1 MKRQIQFIC
10 FLAFFLSSLFAF
22 GQATGSIVGTVR
34 IRPARWSRA
43 QPLPRPMWVREFPAP
58 PKPTSRAHS
67 ACPPCRPRSTRSRWK
82 RRHSAPFRKQDVTL
96 LANQSLS
103 VNPKLQV
110 GQTTETVEVTGQQ
123 LQVDTSTSTVQNV
136 VEQAQIQELPLNGRN
151 AAQLALTVAGSV
163 NVPGSGS
170 DQGPTKTFPGAVTIS
185 VNGNRE
191 NQNSYQLDGANY
203 VDEYTNVN
211 QPFPFPDAL
220 QEFSVQTSN
229 YTAEYG
235 QNSGAV
241 VNVVTKSGTNAF
253 HGDAF
258 EFVRNKVFN
267 ARSWQ
272 AVPTAS
278 NPDARDNLKRN
289 QFGGTFGGPIIKD
302 KTFFFAGYQGTLL
315 RNVGSAGSTTVP
327 SAAERAT
334 ATDPATIALLK
345 FIPVG
350 DASGKASFT
359 KPDSENTNQLI
370 GRGDQ
375 VLGPNDQLAL
385 RFVYSRFTKKAVFD
399 PTNILSYADGSKIT
413 QQNSLIHETH
423 VFSGTKVNSFRL
435 SYAREIAD
443 RGPDPNTP
451 QATTW
456 GVMLPFYPVPGVS
469 HVRVQN
475 AFSFGDNNPAK
486 FKRNNIS
493 VADDF
498 SWVAGRHELHFG
510 AIFEVSRIDLRN
522 HFFQAPDFN
531 FSSMANF
538 LAGKLSGYGSGD
550 SLPAFRQGEGE
561 FKDDRGKFFGVYVQD
576 NLRATRRL
584 TVNLGLRWE
593 PGLVRQEANGRWMQ
607 FRLADMLNGV
617 HSAQFP
623 NAPAGLFFPGDAGM
637 PKNALYNNYKLF
649 APRVGFAW
657 DMFGDGKTSLRGGA
671 GIFYDT
677 RMTSTNNRFV
687 DETPFSPQYILGE
700 GLNAGSFTDPICTQA
715 STQTA
720 LGCTSTAANYPF
732 PVTLPPTS
740 SARFNPGDLYLGF
753 DPAHL
758 TWQTPTTYNWN
769 LVVERQLPSG
779 FLVRAGYIGA
789 HSSHLGSSFQQNPYP
804 VGGSH
809 TPGTLH
815 RLNQAL
821 VDGPGCILN
830 GVAASSP
837 CSVFGQMQISTFD
850 INSHYNSMQIG
861 LEHRGRSLTVTAN
874 YTLSRS
880 KDDSPAVASPLQW
893 DDPARHAFDYGP
905 SDLDHTHRFVATYV
919 FNLPSIPNANGF
931 MRAVFNGWQWG
942 GVAEAQTGKAFTVL
956 AGKDNSGTG
965 LNADR
970 LNLVGQAYGH
980 GACLNA
986 TKPCHDLLIPSS
998 FTAPG
1003 VSTVGSIATNPYGTT
1018 GKGQFRFPGTFN
1030 WDMKLQKAFPVTE
1043 RVRFEFRAEYFN
1055 VFNHTNFNDTTSGGN
1070 VAKLS
1075 SGTSKGNFGAI
1086 TSSLDPRIGQ
1096 LALKLFF

>member
-1 MKRQIQFIC
+1 MNRSIRLFC
-10 FLAFFLSSLFAF
+10 FCVFLLSSFLAF
-22 GQATGSIVGTVR
+22 GQVSGSIVGTVTDPSGAVVPGATITVTDIGTGASR
-34 IRPARWSRA
+34 TTTSNQQGAYSLSAMRPSQYKITVEA
-43 QPLPRPMWVREFPAP
+43 PA
-58 PKPTSRAHS
+58 
-67 ACPPCRPRSTRSRWK
+67 
-82 RRHSAPFRKQDVTL
+82 FRTFSQTNVTL
-96 LANQSLS
+96 LANQSLT
-103 VNPKLQV
+103 VNAQLVV
-110 GQTTETVEVTGQQ
+110 GETSETVEVTGQQ
-123 LQVDTSTSTVQNV
+123 LQVDTSTSTVKNV
-136 VEQAQIQELPLNGRN
+136 VEQTQIQELPLNGRN
-151 AAQLALTVAGSV
+151 AAELTLTTAGSV

-170 DQGPTKTFPGAVTIS
+170 DQGVTKTFPGAVTIS
-185 VNGNRE
+185 VNGSRE

-229 YTAEYG
+229 YTAEFG

-267 ARSWQ
+267 AKSWQ
-272 AVPTAS
+272 SVPTAA
-278 NPDARDNLKRN
+278 NPDGKDQLKRN

-302 KTFFFAGYQGTLL
+302 KTFFFGGYQATTL
-315 RNVGSAGSTTVP
+315 RNLGSAASPVVP
-327 SAAERAT
+327 TEAQRAA

-345 FIPVG
+345 FIPTG
-350 DASGKASFT
+350 DASGHASFVN
-359 KPDSENTNQLI
+359 PDHQNTHQAI
-370 GRGDQ
+370 ARGDQ

-385 RFVYSRFTKKAVFD
+385 RFVYSRFTKQAVFD

-443 RGPDPNTP
+443 RGPDPSTP
-451 QATTW
+451 KATTW
-456 GVMLPFYPVPGVS
+456 GVLLPFYPVPGVS

-475 AFSFGDNNPAK
+475 GFTFGDNNPAK
-486 FKRNNIS
+486 FKRNNIT
-493 VADDF
+493 VADDY
-498 SWVAGRHELHFG
+498 SWVLSRHELHVG
-510 AIFEVSRIDLRN
+510 GVFEISHIDLRN
-522 HFFQAPDFN
+522 HFFQGPDFN

-561 FKDDRGKFFGVYVQD
+561 YKDDRGKFAGLYIQD
-576 NLRATRRL
+576 NIRVSRRL
-584 TVNLGLRWE
+584 TLNAGLRWE
-593 PGLVRQEANGRWMQ
+593 PGLVRHEANGRWMQ

-617 HSAQFP
+617 HSTEFP

-637 PKNALYNNYKLF
+637 PENALNNNWKLF
-649 APRVGFAW
+649 APRLGFAW
-657 DMFGDGKTSLRGGA
+657 DVMGDGKTSVRGGS

-687 DETPFSPQYILGE
+687 DETPFSPQYLLGN
-700 GLNAGSFTDPICTQA
+700 GLNAGSFSDPICTQA

-740 SARFNPGDLYLGF
+740 SARFNPGDLYLSF
-753 DPAHL
+753 DPSQL
-758 TWQTPTTYNWN
+758 TWQTPTIYNWN

-779 FLVRAGYIGA
+779 FLMRAGYIGA
-789 HSSHLGSSFQQNPYP
+789 HTSHLGGSFQQNPYP
-804 VGGSH
+804 VGGTH
-809 TPGTLH
+809 TAGTLT

-821 VDGPGCILN
+821 VSGPGCIVN
-830 GVAASSP
+830 GVTSPSP
-837 CSVFGQMQISTFD
+837 CGVFGQMQVSTFD
-850 INSHYNSMQIG
+850 INANYNSLQVG
-861 LEHRGRSLTVTAN
+861 LEHRGKMVTITGN
-874 YTLSRS
+874 YTFS
-880 KDDSPAVASPLQW
+880 KSTDDSPAVASPLQW
-893 DDPARHAFDYGP
+893 DDPLRHVFDRGP
-905 SDLDHTHRFVATYV
+905 SDIDHRHRFVATYV
-919 FNLPSIPNANGF
+919 INLPGMSNANGF
-931 MRAVFNGWQWG
+931 LKAVFNGWQWG
-942 GVAEAQTGKAFTVL
+942 GVVQAQTGKPFTVL

-970 LNLVGQAYGH
+970 LNLVGQAYGD
-980 GACLNA
+980 GACVGA

-1003 VSTVGSIATNPYGTT
+1003 VSTVTAIATNPYGTT
-1018 GKGQFRFPGTFN
+1018 GKGQFRFPGLFN

-1043 RVRFEFRAEYFN
+1043 RMRFEFRAEYFN
-1055 VFNHTNFNDTTSGGN
+1055 VFNHTNFDDTTTGGN

-1075 SGTSKGNFGAI
+1075 SGLTKGNFGAI
-1086 TSSLDPRIGQ
+1086 TASKDPRIGQ
-1096 LALKLFF
+1096 LALKLYF